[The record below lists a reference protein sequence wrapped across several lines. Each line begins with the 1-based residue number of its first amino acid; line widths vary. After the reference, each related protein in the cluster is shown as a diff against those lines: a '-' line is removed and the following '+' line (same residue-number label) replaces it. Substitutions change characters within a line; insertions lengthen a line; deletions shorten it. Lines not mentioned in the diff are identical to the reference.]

1 VSGARAIPA
10 ETVRRAPARPSG
22 LSRLGAAAIAA
33 AASLLVAI
41 MWAGVVAAVRS
52 ERAEAL
58 TRAEDEVAGQA
69 LAFERQLQ
77 LQLLAV
83 DQTLRLLQDELQ
95 NHPGGVDLRAWRR
108 RAVVLSSVSI
118 QLFVAGPDGV
128 VLASTRPELGGTDV
142 SARDYFRAEAEAPA
156 DDGRMFIGGAVKGL
170 VTRRWQMV
178 LARRLSRPDGGFAG
192 VVGVSYDLDGAGGMF
207 EGAQLGADG
216 FAALVGLGD
225 GQVRAGLGP
234 CAEPGVDL
242 AATPM
247 FAAMRD
253 APDGRW
259 SGPSPD
265 GRERLHAFRQ
275 LPDRRLVLVFARDRA
290 EALRGSVAWGRGA
303 CYAAALATVGL
314 LVAAAA
320 LIRLLGDHRAR
331 EALLAGEQARLAVA
345 NRALAAERDRA
356 DAAASELAATI
367 GGMSDGVT
375 MVDERLRLVQWNDK
389 AAEMAGVPRDL
400 LTVGARIEDI
410 LRRQAQAGEF
420 GRVDVE
426 AEVRRRLA
434 QNWAPGQ
441 PALLVFERSRP
452 DGRVIEIR
460 RSRLARGGFVT
471 LFSDVTARKQ
481 AEVAAREA
489 QATAVAAS
497 AAKSRFVAIV
507 SHEIRTPLNT
517 LLNSLRMLGETEMRP
532 DQRRLAGLARQA
544 GDALLALLGDVL
556 EMSRMDAGRLALRPA
571 PFAVRPLLA
580 SVADMFRPEAEAR
593 GVSLHV
599 SAGADVPD
607 VFTSDAV
614 RVRQVLINLVSNA
627 VKFSRPGPVQLRA
640 GWEPGGG
647 EGAGELLLTV
657 EDQGPPIGADDLA
670 KLFLP
675 FAQLDQ
681 RSASGAPGSGLG
693 LSICQRLA
701 ALLGGAIGCEPNAA
715 GGNAFRVR
723 LRELRLAGPDA
734 GARATLGRLRLPRT
748 RVLLAEDV
756 APSQHIMATILR
768 REGHM
773 VDVASD
779 GAAAVEAVARGAYDI
794 VLMDIFMP
802 GLSGLDATRA
812 IRRLP
817 GAASRTPVVALTA
830 NASDEDRRGF
840 EAAGLDG
847 AVSKPVDAE
856 TLIRTLQRHVWRR
869 RAAGPAAGRPPPPPP
884 PPSPAAAAPLQPV
897 LSEPRLAS
905 LRASLPDAVLRPL
918 AESCFSDFSAR
929 LPALLAALRDGDAE
943 AARAEAHALAGLAGS
958 YGLARLDQILR
969 AIMDAPQAPGAARAA
984 GSLEAELDAA
994 RRALDA
1000 ALAEAAATA

>member
-1 VSGARAIPA
+1 VSGGRAIPA
-10 ETVRRAPARPSG
+10 EPVRRAPAQPSSLG
-22 LSRLGAAAIAA
+22 RLGAAAIAA
-33 AASLLVAI
+33 AAALLVAT

-52 ERAEAL
+52 ERAEVL

-95 NHPGGVDLRAWRR
+95 DHPGGFDLRAWRR

-118 QLFVAGPDGV
+118 QLFVAGSDGI
-128 VLASTRPELGGTDV
+128 VLASTRPEVGGTDV
-142 SARDYFRAEAEAPA
+142 SARDYFRAEAAAPA
-156 DDGRMFIGGAVKGL
+156 DDGRMFIGAAVRGL
-170 VTRRWQMV
+170 VTRRWQMI

-234 CAEPGVDL
+234 CAEPGAEL

-247 FAAMRD
+247 FAALRE

-275 LPDRRLVLVFARDRA
+275 LPDRRLALVFARDRA
-290 EALRGSVAWGRGA
+290 EALRGSAAWARGA
-303 CYAAALATVGL
+303 YDAAALATVGL
-314 LVAAAA
+314 LLGAAA
-320 LIRLLGDHRAR
+320 LVRLLGDHRAR

-345 NRALAAERDRA
+345 NRALSAERDRA
-356 DAAASELAATI
+356 DAAAGELAATI

-389 AAEMAGVPRDL
+389 AAEMAGVPPDL
-400 LTVGARIEDI
+400 LTVGARVEDI
-410 LRRQAQAGEF
+410 LRRQAHAGEF

-426 AEVRRRLA
+426 AEVSRRIA
-434 QNWAPGQ
+434 QNWAPGH
-441 PALLVFERSRP
+441 PAVLVFERSRP

-471 LFSDVTARKQ
+471 LFTDVTARKQ

-532 DQRRLAGLARQA
+532 DQRRLASLARQA

-593 GVSLHV
+593 SVSLHV
-599 SAGADVPD
+599 SAAPDVPEI
-607 VFTSDAV
+607 FTTDAG
-614 RVRQVLINLVSNA
+614 RVRQVLINLLSNA
-627 VKFSRPGPVQLRA
+627 VKFSRPGPVRLRA
-640 GWEPGGG
+640 GWEPGG
-647 EGAGELLLTV
+647 GAGELLLTV

-670 KLFLP
+670 RLFLP
-675 FAQLDQ
+675 FSQLDQ

-693 LSICQRLA
+693 LSICQRLV

-715 GGNAFRVR
+715 GGNVFRVR
-723 LRELRLAGPDA
+723 LPELRVADPDG
-734 GARATLGRLRLPRT
+734 GARSNPGRLRLPRT
-748 RVLLAEDV
+748 RVLLVEDV

-812 IRRLP
+812 IRKLP

-830 NASDEDRRGF
+830 NAADEDRRGF

-847 AVSKPVDAE
+847 AVTKPVDAE

-869 RAAGPAAGRPPPPPP
+869 RAAGPAAGRPPPPP
-884 PPSPAAAAPLQPV
+884 SAPAAPQQPV
-897 LSEPRLAS
+897 LSELRLAS

-918 AESCFSDFSAR
+918 AESCFSDFAAR
-929 LPALLAALRDGDAE
+929 LPALLTALREGDADT
-943 AARAEAHALAGLAGS
+943 ARVEAHALAGLAGS

-969 AIMDAPQAPGAARAA
+969 AIMAAPQAPGAARAA
-984 GSLEAELDAA
+984 ASLEAELDEA
-994 RRALDA
+994 RRALDE
-1000 ALAEAAATA
+1000 ALAEQAAATA